1 MLGLVLSLV
10 VSTASAMPS
19 AAVTCPGWPAT
30 CDGAAV
36 PPVAPSEA
44 GDEHS
49 DDRDADGH
57 PEYATPAEI
66 DCPAPLA
73 ANGPIAS
80 GECDGA
86 PLDLWYRVSRL
97 PESER
102 PAGSLMPTSRRSRAA
117 HGSASGGGPA
127 DPGQLSAPSNRR
139 RSSRCTTS
147 WPRSAVVS
155 SSDRRT
161 RSPPAWWRRP
171 IARPGPDPPRGLWVH
186 AGSGQGRAPERAWFL
201 FARQVSN
208 LKMES
213 DHE

>member
-36 PPVAPSEA
+36 PLVAASPS
-44 GDEHS
+44 DDS
-49 DDRDADGH
+49 DDRDADGRR
-57 PEYATPAEI
+57 EYATPAEI

-73 ANGPIAS
+73 ATGPIAS

-102 PAGSLMPTSRRSRAA
+102 PAGSLMPTPRRSRTA
-117 HGSASGGGPA
+117 HGSASGGAPA
-127 DPGQLSAPSNRR
+127 DPGQLSAPE
-139 RSSRCTTS
+139 
-147 WPRSAVVS
+147 
-155 SSDRRT
+155 
-161 RSPPAWWRRP
+161 
-171 IARPGPDPPRGLWVH
+171 ARPAALFALHDFVATVGRGLFVRSTDVLPTRVVAPPDRPPR
-186 AGSGQGRAPERAWFL
+186 A
-201 FARQVSN
+201 
-208 LKMES
+208 
-213 DHE
+213 

>member
-10 VSTASAMPS
+10 VSTVSAMPS

-36 PPVAPSEA
+36 PLVALS
-44 GDEHS
+44 GDS
-49 DDRDADGH
+49 DDRDADGRR
-57 PEYATPAEI
+57 EYATPAEI

-102 PAGSLMPTSRRSRAA
+102 PAGSLMPTPRHSRTA

-127 DPGQLSAPSNRR
+127 DPGQLSAPDVKPAALFGLHDFVATIGRGLFV
-139 RSSRCTTS
+139 RSTDTLPAR
-147 WPRSAVVS
+147 VVAPP
-155 SSDRRT
+155 DR
-161 RSPPAWWRRP
+161 
-171 IARPGPDPPRGLWVH
+171 PPR
-186 AGSGQGRAPERAWFL
+186 A
-201 FARQVSN
+201 
-208 LKMES
+208 
-213 DHE
+213 

>member
-127 DPGQLSAPSNRR
+127 DPGQLSAPDVKPAALFALHDFVATVGRGLFV
-139 RSSRCTTS
+139 RSTDALPAR
-147 WPRSAVVS
+147 VVAPP
-155 SSDRRT
+155 DR
-161 RSPPAWWRRP
+161 
-171 IARPGPDPPRGLWVH
+171 PPR
-186 AGSGQGRAPERAWFL
+186 A
-201 FARQVSN
+201 
-208 LKMES
+208 
-213 DHE
+213 

>member
-36 PPVAPSEA
+36 PLVAFSGVSSED
-44 GDEHS
+44 G
-49 DDRDADGH
+49 DDRDADGRR
-57 PEYATPAEI
+57 EYATPAEI

-127 DPGQLSAPSNRR
+127 DPGQLSAPDVKPAALFALHDFVATVGRGLFV
-139 RSSRCTTS
+139 RSTDALPAR
-147 WPRSAVVS
+147 VVAPP
-155 SSDRRT
+155 DR
-161 RSPPAWWRRP
+161 
-171 IARPGPDPPRGLWVH
+171 PPR
-186 AGSGQGRAPERAWFL
+186 A
-201 FARQVSN
+201 
-208 LKMES
+208 
-213 DHE
+213 